1 MINYCNGQRNLGEH
15 GLNHAK
21 LQPYIYL
28 GLPISQKSGMYDVL
42 TFVLKNGYYY
52 KASLKSNKYYIYINY
67 ASIPRRIFSHPL
79 PPNLILD

>member
-1 MINYCNGQRNLGEH
+1 MQ
-15 GLNHAK
+15 
-21 LQPYIYL
+21 
-28 GLPISQKSGMYDVL
+28 DVL

-79 PPNLILD
+79 PPNLILDWMVRIYIAGAVTVEEQGHWEYLSIEPV